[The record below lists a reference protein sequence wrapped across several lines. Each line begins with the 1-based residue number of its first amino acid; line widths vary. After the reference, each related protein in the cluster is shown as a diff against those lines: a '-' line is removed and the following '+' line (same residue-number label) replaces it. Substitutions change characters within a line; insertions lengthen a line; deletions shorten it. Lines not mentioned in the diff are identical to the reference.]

1 MNLTI
6 LSARRSRLAAAGAA
20 VAACAAMALA
30 PVGAQAAVNC
40 GPEADQA
47 PTAKREYLAGSAT
60 RCLINN
66 ERQARGLAPLRYYI
80 SLRGSTYVNVLAS
93 AAYKHNQDMV
103 TNHFLSHTG
112 SDNSTPQTRMASYHP
127 VEHQRDHLLGRH
139 LPRHAARGRELVDE
153 QPWPPRHHPQPQ
165 LPRVRKCG
173 QSRDALGG
181 PRRHLHHHVRRPL
194 ISADGTRNV

>member
-1 MNLTI
+1 MNVTI
-6 LSARRSRLAAAGAA
+6 FSARRARLAAVGAA

-40 GPEADQA
+40 GPQADQT
-47 PTAKREYLAGSAT
+47 PTAKREYLASSAT

-80 SLRGSTYVNVLAS
+80 SLRGSTYVNVLAR

-127 VEHQRDHLLGRH
+127 WNTNEIIYWGGGSLGTPRAAVNWWMNSPGHRDIILSPSYGEFASSVSPLTPWGGSGGTYTITFGGR
-139 LPRHAARGRELVDE
+139 
-153 QPWPPRHHPQPQ
+153 
-165 LPRVRKCG
+165 
-173 QSRDALGG
+173 
-181 PRRHLHHHVRRPL
+181 
-194 ISADGTRNV
+194 